1 MIDYGTNIVAGV
13 TPGKGGQ
20 NHLGKPVFNKVSEA
34 MNELGAN
41 VSIIFVPPKF
51 ASSAIIESI
60 DSGIDIIICD
70 LGGNLTTN
78 SSSSKTIVPAANS
91 TWNLGSTSNVN
102 DALRGQAS
110 GLIVRRPNT
119 GMPDDFATFVIR
131 NFSQP
136 PLIIVDGMEATI
148 EEVDPNDIESISIL
162 KDAAAAVYGSRAG
175 NGVVVVKTKRGK

>member
-1 MIDYGTNIVAGV
+1 MRFLV
-13 TPGKGGQ
+13 
-20 NHLGKPVFNKVSEA
+20 
-34 MNELGAN
+34 
-41 VSIIFVPPKF
+41 IIFLLF
-51 ASSAIIESI
+51 SCSSIKIGGENNANQFYETGYGEQLKSSSTTSVQSI
-60 DSGIDIIICD
+60 DGDKI
-70 LGGNLTTN
+70 
-78 SSSSKTIVPAANS
+78 
-91 TWNLGSTSNVN
+91 NLGSSSNVN

-131 NFSQP
+131 NFSHP

>member
-1 MIDYGTNIVAGV
+1 MRFLV
-13 TPGKGGQ
+13 
-20 NHLGKPVFNKVSEA
+20 
-34 MNELGAN
+34 
-41 VSIIFVPPKF
+41 IIFLVF
-51 ASSAIIESI
+51 SCSSIKIGGENNANRSYETGYGEQLKSSSTTSVQSI
-60 DSGIDIIICD
+60 DGDKI
-70 LGGNLTTN
+70 
-78 SSSSKTIVPAANS
+78 
-91 TWNLGSTSNVN
+91 NLGSSSNVN

-119 GMPDDFATFVIR
+119 GMPDDFSTFVIR

>member
-1 MIDYGTNIVAGV
+1 MRFLV
-13 TPGKGGQ
+13 
-20 NHLGKPVFNKVSEA
+20 
-34 MNELGAN
+34 
-41 VSIIFVPPKF
+41 IIFLVF
-51 ASSAIIESI
+51 SCSSIKIGGENNANQSYETGYGEQLKSSSTTSVQSI
-60 DSGIDIIICD
+60 DGDKI
-70 LGGNLTTN
+70 
-78 SSSSKTIVPAANS
+78 
-91 TWNLGSTSNVN
+91 NLGSTSNVN

-119 GMPDDFATFVIR
+119 GMPDDFSTFVIR

-162 KDAAAAVYGSRAG
+162 KDAAASVYGSRAG

>member
-1 MIDYGTNIVAGV
+1 MRFLVVIFLVFSCSSIKIGGENNANQSYETGYGEQL
-13 TPGKGGQ
+13 K
-20 NHLGKPVFNKVSEA
+20 
-34 MNELGAN
+34 
-41 VSIIFVPPKF
+41 
-51 ASSAIIESI
+51 SSSTTSVQSI
-60 DSGIDIIICD
+60 DGDKI
-70 LGGNLTTN
+70 
-78 SSSSKTIVPAANS
+78 
-91 TWNLGSTSNVN
+91 NLGSSSNVN

-136 PLIIVDGMEATI
+136 PLIIVDGMEAPI
-148 EEVDPNDIESISIL
+148 EQVDPNAIESISIL

>member
-1 MIDYGTNIVAGV
+1 MRFLV
-13 TPGKGGQ
+13 
-20 NHLGKPVFNKVSEA
+20 
-34 MNELGAN
+34 
-41 VSIIFVPPKF
+41 IIFLVF
-51 ASSAIIESI
+51 SCSSIKIGGENNANQSYETGYGEQQKSSSTTSVQSI
-60 DSGIDIIICD
+60 DGDKI
-70 LGGNLTTN
+70 
-78 SSSSKTIVPAANS
+78 
-91 TWNLGSTSNVN
+91 NLGSSSNVN

-136 PLIIVDGMEATI
+136 PLIIVDGMESTI
-148 EEVDPNDIESISIL
+148 EEVDPNDVESISIL

>member
-1 MIDYGTNIVAGV
+1 MRFLV
-13 TPGKGGQ
+13 
-20 NHLGKPVFNKVSEA
+20 
-34 MNELGAN
+34 
-41 VSIIFVPPKF
+41 IIFLVF
-51 ASSAIIESI
+51 SCSSIKIGGENNANQSYETGYGEQQKSSSTTSVQSI
-60 DSGIDIIICD
+60 DGDKI
-70 LGGNLTTN
+70 
-78 SSSSKTIVPAANS
+78 
-91 TWNLGSTSNVN
+91 NLGSTSNVN

>member
-1 MIDYGTNIVAGV
+1 MRFLV
-13 TPGKGGQ
+13 
-20 NHLGKPVFNKVSEA
+20 
-34 MNELGAN
+34 
-41 VSIIFVPPKF
+41 IIFLVF
-51 ASSAIIESI
+51 SCSSIKIGGENNANQSYETGYGEQQKSSSTTSVQSI
-60 DSGIDIIICD
+60 DGDKI
-70 LGGNLTTN
+70 
-78 SSSSKTIVPAANS
+78 
-91 TWNLGSTSNVN
+91 NLGSSSNVN

>member
-1 MIDYGTNIVAGV
+1 MRFLV
-13 TPGKGGQ
+13 
-20 NHLGKPVFNKVSEA
+20 
-34 MNELGAN
+34 
-41 VSIIFVPPKF
+41 IIFLVFSCSSIKIGGENNANQSYETGYGEQPK
-51 ASSAIIESI
+51 
-60 DSGIDIIICD
+60 
-70 LGGNLTTN
+70 
-78 SSSSKTIVPAANS
+78 SSSTTSVQTIEGDKI
-91 TWNLGSTSNVN
+91 NLGSSSNVN

-110 GLIVRRPNT
+110 GLNIRRPNT

-162 KDAAAAVYGSRAG
+162 KDAAAAIYGSRAG

>member
-1 MIDYGTNIVAGV
+1 MRKVLFVFLLFSCSTIKIGGDNTSNKEYQTGYGSESKSTSTNSVQTVDGEKLTIG
-13 TPGKGGQ
+13 
-20 NHLGKPVFNKVSEA
+20 
-34 MNELGAN
+34 
-41 VSIIFVPPKF
+41 
-51 ASSAIIESI
+51 ASS
-60 DSGIDIIICD
+60 
-70 LGGNLTTN
+70 N
-78 SSSSKTIVPAANS
+78 S
-91 TWNLGSTSNVN
+91 N
-102 DALRGQAS
+102 DALIGQVS
-110 GLIVRRPNT
+110 GLNVIRPNT

>member
-1 MIDYGTNIVAGV
+1 MRFLV
-13 TPGKGGQ
+13 
-20 NHLGKPVFNKVSEA
+20 
-34 MNELGAN
+34 
-41 VSIIFVPPKF
+41 IIFLVF
-51 ASSAIIESI
+51 SCSSIKIGGENNANQSYETGYGEQQKSSSTTSVQSI
-60 DSGIDIIICD
+60 DGDKI
-70 LGGNLTTN
+70 
-78 SSSSKTIVPAANS
+78 
-91 TWNLGSTSNVN
+91 NLGSSSNVN

-119 GMPDDFATFVIR
+119 GMPDDFSTFVIR

>member
-1 MIDYGTNIVAGV
+1 VRFLV
-13 TPGKGGQ
+13 
-20 NHLGKPVFNKVSEA
+20 
-34 MNELGAN
+34 
-41 VSIIFVPPKF
+41 IIFLVF
-51 ASSAIIESI
+51 SCSSIKI
-60 DSGIDIIICD
+60 
-70 LGGNLTTN
+70 GGENNANQSYETGYGEQLK
-78 SSSSKTIVPAANS
+78 SSSTTSVQTIEGDKI
-91 TWNLGSTSNVN
+91 NLGSSSNVN

-110 GLIVRRPNT
+110 GLNIRRPNT

-162 KDAAAAVYGSRAG
+162 KDAAAAIYGSRAG